1 MRSAWNQGPQ
11 DPSHRSHRRALAV
24 TKNTTPDSRQRRVEK
39 PDDESSSSQ
48 FPQAHGG
55 SGRGG
60 LPGATKRSALGG
72 ASDAGAARAVIDRRC
87 SSAGLAK
94 RPSPS
99 HSVGVEVT
107 PSALCIGRPSP
118 RRPPADEPGNVTF
131 LFFRG
136 VIMIAVPIFRALG
149 PSYYAPAAVRAR
161 SIGRSLPGGGGRLPT
176 PHATH
181 AERAAVVVRV
191 VSIASAR
198 LARFDVAR
206 SKPAENT
213 SGGAKDERHGAKIF
227 MSGADLPCLCRRY
240 CRRATS
246 AACPH
251 PDAETLEAS
260 SLMGDGSTSPFLRRG
275 GCQGRLTARLLLA
288 PSRQRGNASPCL
300 LGTAGSGVDNPSGR

>member
-39 PDDESSSSQ
+39 PDDESSSGS
-48 FPQAHGG
+48 QAHGG

-60 LPGATKRSALGG
+60 RPGATKRSALGG

-87 SSAGLAK
+87 SSVGLAK
-94 RPSPS
+94 PPSPS

-161 SIGRSLPGGGGRLPT
+161 SIGRSQPGGRPAADAARDT
-176 PHATH
+176 R
-181 AERAAVVVRV
+181 RAGCRSSTR
-191 VSIASAR
+191 SIDRKRSAR
-198 LARFDVAR
+198 
-206 SKPAENT
+206 
-213 SGGAKDERHGAKIF
+213 
-227 MSGADLPCLCRRY
+227 
-240 CRRATS
+240 
-246 AACPH
+246 
-251 PDAETLEAS
+251 
-260 SLMGDGSTSPFLRRG
+260 SL
-275 GCQGRLTARLLLA
+275 
-288 PSRQRGNASPCL
+288 
-300 LGTAGSGVDNPSGR
+300 